1 MGQIGLADIQPVG
14 GVLASGQLQDVGD
27 EGRHTQTEDVDAC
40 EQSTISSSGGETF
53 NHLRGGCFTYESNGS
68 ADVGVEVAAS
78 GIDVG
83 LRLCAQGPPGE
94 VAVEDG
100 LPDQNLSTP
109 DQSKVT

>member
-27 EGRHTQTEDVDAC
+27 EGRHTQTKDVDAC
-40 EQSTISSSGGETF
+40 GQSTMSSSGRRTYSQ
-53 NHLRGGCFTYESNGS
+53 LRGGCFTYEANGS
-68 ADVGVEVAAS
+68 ADVGVEVAAG

-83 LRLCAQGPPGE
+83 LRLCVRGPPGE

-100 LPDQNLSTP
+100 LPDQNLGTP